1 MLACLKSCNLQ
12 CSQAQ
17 GCGLVGGHLV
27 LAQAHYRADT
37 SYYRTDSTPIKLSA
51 DRAADSETYRLDIAL
66 TGVCHRGDMIF
77 SKKHC
82 RADSMA
88 KIKTCRPDI
97 SSAGI
102 HYRAD
107 NAPSDHHYRPTNL
120 PDIMMDSVQM
130 SGR

>member
-1 MLACLKSCNLQ
+1 
-12 CSQAQ
+12 
-17 GCGLVGGHLV
+17 
-27 LAQAHYRADT
+27 
-37 SYYRTDSTPIKLSA
+37 
-51 DRAADSETYRLDIAL
+51 
-66 TGVCHRGDMIF
+66 MIF

-82 RADSMA
+82 RADNYCHCRPDSMA

-97 SSAGI
+97 SSAGT

-107 NAPSDHHYRPTNL
+107 NAPSDHHYRPTNF